1 MDICNLADE
10 SVNIESARPF
20 RCTVYREVNLK
31 ISNTG
36 RVNISEANVKT
47 QQTEAATRAF
57 ASLYAKKLRGH
68 RSRFES
74 LVVLCN

>member
-10 SVNIESARPF
+10 SVNTESARPF

-57 ASLYAKKLRGH
+57 ICQKASRTP
-68 RSRFES
+68 FQI
-74 LVVLCN
+74 